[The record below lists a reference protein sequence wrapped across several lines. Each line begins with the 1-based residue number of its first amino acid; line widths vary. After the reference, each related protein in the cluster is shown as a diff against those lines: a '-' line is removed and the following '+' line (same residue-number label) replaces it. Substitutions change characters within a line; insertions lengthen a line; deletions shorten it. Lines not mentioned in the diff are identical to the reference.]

1 MKTMRKIDLFYNGY
15 YLCTTLQAKTC
26 KAAKDAYL
34 ERIRSGDYYTNLVDR
49 RILKRPDL
57 LKARFQK

>member
-1 MKTMRKIDLFYNGY
+1 MRTFKKIDLFYNGD
-15 YLCTTLQAKTC
+15 YLCTTMQAKTC
-26 KAAKDAYL
+26 KAAREAYL
-34 ERIRSGDYYTNLVDR
+34 ERINRSDFYNSLVDR